1 MVTRLPER
9 FLQLNHLGAITAA
22 LANLRTGLGAA
33 IGPMG
38 KPTLG
43 LGVGRLGLQ
52 SLGLKGCLTGLLD
65 RQISGGLCFLP

>member
-9 FLQLNHLGAITAA
+9 FLYLNHLGATTAA
-22 LANLRTGLGAA
+22 LANLRTGLGAP

-38 KPTLG
+38 TPSLG
-43 LGVGRLGLQ
+43 HGVGRLGLQ
-52 SLGLKGCLTGLLD
+52 SLGFKACLTGLLD